1 MFKLRLEHIIK
12 ALAHIVDKGA
22 RNAKE
27 KAEANG
33 LHMQLMSFKIV
44 FILHLLDL
52 VLPVVNCASQ
62 YMQSKTADITT
73 VCDLIKSTVKSL
85 ENMRNDENYSSVYDD
100 AVVVNTSLKSIFQI
114 QTSETQRHPLL

>member
-1 MFKLRLEHIIK
+1 MFKLRLEHILLKLWLI
-12 ALAHIVDKGA
+12 LLIRVPE
-22 RNAKE
+22 NAKE

-33 LHMQLMSFKIV
+33 LHMQLKSFKIV

-73 VCDLIKSTVKSL
+73 VCDLIKSTVKS
-85 ENMRNDENYSSVYDD
+85 
-100 AVVVNTSLKSIFQI
+100 
-114 QTSETQRHPLL
+114 